1 MLSVRT
7 SLLNDTQVS
16 CLWKTFFPQP
26 ISPLEEPI
34 LELSPQR
41 GTDLKIM
48 YCIHMNNETPSNN
61 PYINTLVEMG
71 YDRADCEMVA
81 AAGLDAT
88 YPRVIHGRTF
98 DTKEQYDEELADYIA
113 GL

>member
-1 MLSVRT
+1 M
-7 SLLNDTQVS
+7 
-16 CLWKTFFPQP
+16 
-26 ISPLEEPI
+26 
-34 LELSPQR
+34 
-41 GTDLKIM
+41 
-48 YCIHMNNETPSNN
+48 NETPSNN
-61 PYINTLVEMG
+61 PYVNNLVEMG

-98 DTKEQYDEELADYIA
+98 DTKAEYDEAVADYLN

>member
-1 MLSVRT
+1 MT
-7 SLLNDTQVS
+7 KFNDPCT
-16 CLWKTFFPQP
+16 LA
-26 ISPLEEPI
+26 LE
-34 LELSPQR
+34 
-41 GTDLKIM
+41 TDEVLM
-48 YCIHMNNETPSNN
+48 QIHN
-61 PYINTLVEMG
+61 PYVATLVEMG

-98 DTKEQYDEELADYIA
+98 DTKSEYDEAVADYIA